1 MEFRPMRRKRQELP
15 KEECEK
21 ILNNATAGVL
31 SVLGDGGYPYG
42 VPISYVYAEGKLYFH
57 SAVEGHKLDAIVKED
72 KCSFT
77 IIDQDEIHPDE
88 YTTYFRSVITFGRI
102 RRLESMEEILHG
114 LQLLGGKYNPGDHA
128 GLQHEIDKS
137 VAMPGGIP
145 HTRVTVLCM
154 EIDHISGKEAIELV
168 RAHKGQ

>member
-1 MEFRPMRRKRQELP
+1 MRRKRQELP

-77 IIDQDEIHPDE
+77 IE

>member
-1 MEFRPMRRKRQELP
+1 MRRKRQELP

-42 VPISYVYAEGKLYFH
+42 VPISYVYAERKLYFH
-57 SAVEGHKLDAIVKED
+57 SAVEGHKLDAIAQED

-77 IIDQDEIHPDE
+77 VIDQDDIHPAE
-88 YTTYFRSVITFGRI
+88 YTTYFRSVIAFGRI
-102 RRLESMEEILHG
+102 RRLESREDILHG
-114 LQLLGGKYNPGDHA
+114 LQLLGGKYNPGDYV

-145 HTRVTVLCM
+145 HTRVAVLCM
-154 EIDHISGKEAIELV
+154 EIEHLSGKEAIELV
-168 RAHKGQ
+168 RVHK

>member
-1 MEFRPMRRKRQELP
+1 MRRKRQELP

-21 ILNNATAGVL
+21 ILRNATAGVL

-42 VPISYVYAEGKLYFH
+42 VPMSFVYAEGKLYFH
-57 SAVEGHKLDAIVKED
+57 SAVEGHKLDAIAKND

-77 IIDQDEIHPDE
+77 IINQDEIHPDE
-88 YTTYFRSVITFGRI
+88 YTTYFRSVIAFGRI
-102 RRLESMEEILHG
+102 RRLGSREDILHG
-114 LQLLGGKYNPGDHA
+114 LQLLGGKYNPGDHV

-145 HTRVTVLCM
+145 HTRVTVLRM

>member
-1 MEFRPMRRKRQELP
+1 MRRKRQELP

-42 VPISYVYAEGKLYFH
+42 VPIIYVYAEGKLYFH
-57 SAVEGHKLDAIVKED
+57 SAVEGHKLDAIARED

-77 IIDQDEIHPDE
+77 VIDQDEIHPDE
-88 YTTYFRSVITFGRI
+88 YTTYFRSVIAFGRI
-102 RRLESMEEILHG
+102 RRLESREEILHG

-145 HTRVTVLCM
+145 LTRVAVLSM
-154 EIDHISGKEAIELV
+154 EIEYLSGKEAIELV
-168 RAHKGQ
+168 RAHQ